1 MIKLNERKSIKSNI
15 IMNMILTMSS
25 FLFPL
30 ISFPYISRILTP
42 EGTGKVSFVTSIISY
57 FSMFAQL
64 GIPTYGIRACAKV
77 RDDKIALSRTV
88 HELLIINIIM
98 NVISYSAFFLCLM
111 TIPKMLE
118 EKNLYFIISLTII
131 LTSIGIEWLYKALE
145 QYTYITVRS
154 IFFKFI
160 ALILMFCLIKSK
172 SDYIVYG
179 AISIFASS
187 ASSIC
192 NFFNAK
198 KYVRFKYI
206 GDYNLKKHLKPILVF
221 FSMSCATVIYTNLDT
236 VMLGFMK
243 SNVDVGYYNAAV
255 KIKHILLSIVTSLG
269 AVLLPRLSYYI
280 KQGVIEEFIKIT
292 NKALHFVIIIAI
304 PMTIYFIIYAKEGI
318 YFLSGNEYTG
328 AILPMQIIMPTL
340 ILVGISNITGIQMLV
355 PLGKEKVVL
364 LSEIC
369 GAVVDVILNLL
380 LIPCFSASG
389 AAIATV
395 IAEICVLFVQ
405 VYELDDLILLAIK
418 NIEYKKISVAIVIS
432 ILLGYFC
439 KYIRFGLF
447 LKLTIS
453 SIIFFGVYFIILLA
467 LKDEIVVE
475 FKNQIFKIFRKG
487 E

>member
-187 ASSIC
+187 ASFIC

-206 GDYNLKKHLKPILVF
+206 GDVYKRQHFNMEVIMNINKVVISSNSGYHFFRSREGSETTTVFDGLLYQKRREQFEHILKVYRIWNVENDNIMGSIYGYYASRLVQCIQEI
-221 FSMSCATVIYTNLDT
+221 SI
-236 VMLGFMK
+236 
-243 SNVDVGYYNAAV
+243 SNVSDKRSLIRNIIYDQFNNYAIEKGKINSKLLRLAMYPMKYKNITLCLLVGKIIGFIKNHMSNFFY
-255 KIKHILLSIVTSLG
+255 KIKSITV
-269 AVLLPRLSYYI
+269 
-280 KQGVIEEFIKIT
+280 
-292 NKALHFVIIIAI
+292 NKA
-304 PMTIYFIIYAKEGI
+304 
-318 YFLSGNEYTG
+318 
-328 AILPMQIIMPTL
+328 
-340 ILVGISNITGIQMLV
+340 
-355 PLGKEKVVL
+355 
-364 LSEIC
+364 
-369 GAVVDVILNLL
+369 
-380 LIPCFSASG
+380 
-389 AAIATV
+389 
-395 IAEICVLFVQ
+395 IAER
-405 VYELDDLILLAIK
+405 
-418 NIEYKKISVAIVIS
+418 S
-432 ILLGYFC
+432 
-439 KYIRFGLF
+439 
-447 LKLTIS
+447 
-453 SIIFFGVYFIILLA
+453 
-467 LKDEIVVE
+467 
-475 FKNQIFKIFRKG
+475 
-487 E
+487 

>member
-1 MIKLNERKSIKSNI
+1 M
-15 IMNMILTMSS
+15 
-25 FLFPL
+25 
-30 ISFPYISRILTP
+30 
-42 EGTGKVSFVTSIISY
+42 
-57 FSMFAQL
+57 
-64 GIPTYGIRACAKV
+64 
-77 RDDKIALSRTV
+77 
-88 HELLIINIIM
+88 
-98 NVISYSAFFLCLM
+98 
-111 TIPKMLE
+111 
-118 EKNLYFIISLTII
+118 
-131 LTSIGIEWLYKALE
+131 
-145 QYTYITVRS
+145 
-154 IFFKFI
+154 
-160 ALILMFCLIKSK
+160 
-172 SDYIVYG
+172 
-179 AISIFASS
+179 
-187 ASSIC
+187 
-192 NFFNAK
+192 
-198 KYVRFKYI
+198 
-206 GDYNLKKHLKPILVF
+206 
-221 FSMSCATVIYTNLDT
+221 
-236 VMLGFMK
+236 
-243 SNVDVGYYNAAV
+243 
-255 KIKHILLSIVTSLG
+255 
-269 AVLLPRLSYYI
+269 LPRLSYYI

-292 NKALHFVIIIAI
+292 SKALHFVMIIAI

-380 LIPCFSASG
+380 LIPSFSASG

-453 SIIFFGVYFIILLA
+453 LIIFFGVYFIILLA
-467 LKDEIVVE
+467 LKDELVVE